1 MKITNIPVDLL
12 RQPQWNPNQMDGDN
26 LTKLGRSIDRYG
38 LVQNLVVRHMEDG
51 TYEMLAG
58 NQRLQV
64 LSRSGINEVPCV
76 VVELG
81 DGEARLLCQALNRV
95 HGEDDLGLRAELLRR
110 VLEELPEEEVLAIL
124 PDTRMGLE
132 ALVNLGHD
140 SMGDYLRNWEAA
152 QAVKLKHLQFQL
164 TGQQL
169 EAVEEALAR
178 LMPEASNGRDS
189 SPNTRGTAL
198 YLLCR
203 RYLEMTGS
211 LR

>member
-12 RQPQWNPNQMDGDN
+12 RQPQWNPNQMDDGN
-26 LTKLGRSIDRYG
+26 RAKLGRSIDRYG

-95 HGEDDLGLRAELLRR
+95 HGEDDLGLRAELLRQ
-110 VLEELPEEEVLAIL
+110 VLEELPEEEVLGIL
-124 PDTRMGLE
+124 PDTKLGLE
-132 ALVNLGHD
+132 ALVNLGRD
-140 SMGDYLRNWEAA
+140 SMDDYLKNWQAA
-152 QAVKLKHLQFQL
+152 QAVRLKHLQFQL

-178 LMPEASNGRDS
+178 LMPEASNGHGS
-189 SPNTRGTAL
+189 SPNARGTAL

-203 RYLEMTGS
+203 RYLDVSGNPQ
-211 LR
+211 

>member
-12 RQPQWNPNQMDGDN
+12 RQPQWNPNQMDGGN
-26 LTKLGRSIDRYG
+26 LTKLGRSIDRFG

-95 HGEDDLGLRAELLRR
+95 HGEDDLGLRAELLRQ

-124 PDTRMGLE
+124 PDTRLGLE

-164 TGQQL
+164 TGQQM
-169 EAVEEALAR
+169 ESVEEALAR
-178 LMPEASNGRDS
+178 LMPEASSGHGS
-189 SPNTRGTAL
+189 SPNARGTAL
-198 YLLCR
+198 YILCR
-203 RYLEMTGS
+203 RYLDISGNP
-211 LR
+211 R

>member
-1 MKITNIPVDLL
+1 MKITNIPVELL
-12 RQPQWNPNQMDGDN
+12 RQPRWNPNQMDDGN

-64 LSRSGINEVPCV
+64 LSRSGVMEVPCV

-95 HGEDDLGLRAELLRR
+95 HGEDDLGLRAELLRQ
-110 VLEELPEEEVLAIL
+110 VLEELPEEEVLGIL
-124 PDTRMGLE
+124 PDTKLGLE
-132 ALVNLGHD
+132 ALVNLGRD
-140 SMGDYLRNWEAA
+140 SMDDYLKNWQAA
-152 QAVKLKHLQFQL
+152 QAVRLKHLQFQL

-169 EAVEEALAR
+169 GSVEEALAR
-178 LMPEASNGRDS
+178 SIREVGTGDGS
-189 SPNTRGTAL
+189 SPNVRGTAL

-203 RYLEMTGS
+203 RYLDVTGNPQ
-211 LR
+211 